1 MKKHMQK
8 TGDIAI
14 LIACSMI
21 IGSFIAFAASIV
33 AGEYKMPHFSI
44 GSAISWITSSPWQP
58 CRVSGSFLLAA

>member
-21 IGSFIAFAASIV
+21 IGSFIAFAALN
-33 AGEYKMPHFSI
+33 
-44 GSAISWITSSPWQP
+44 
-58 CRVSGSFLLAA
+58 SGSFLLAA